1 MARRVTAAG
10 PRGAGP
16 GGRGAGA
23 AADGGGGKSA
33 ARRARRGRGRL
44 QKAAWIAAALLPAR
58 RGPALRP
65 RPRPDPHSTAGAS
78 RAASAGIC
86 VLLPT
91 GEHQGSKAQKLPP
104 YRSKLGDRAPT
115 GLGPFPGCW
124 VSSPRSGWTR
134 HPTLR
139 AHSIS
144 PGETAR
150 KDGPALKELQSAQE
164 GRQGTEKQADLQ
176 VSKLQFPAED
186 TEAVSKGE
194 QTHGSTED
202 TEQQM
207 KKTYPKC

>member
-58 RGPALRP
+58 RGPACRPRP
-65 RPRPDPHSTAGAS
+65 RPRPDPHCTAGAS

-134 HPTLR
+134 SAAPRPHALRPRPTSAAKWGL
-139 AHSIS
+139 APTPPVVPS
-144 PGETAR
+144 
-150 KDGPALKELQSAQE
+150 GPRLWAAAPS
-164 GRQGTEKQADLQ
+164 R
-176 VSKLQFPAED
+176 PR
-186 TEAVSKGE
+186 
-194 QTHGSTED
+194 H
-202 TEQQM
+202 
-207 KKTYPKC
+207 